1 MNRYDFIV
9 RAFHFAKKFFPS
21 SFSRENAMFPI
32 SKLERGMETRFV
44 GRVIGEFRL
53 LIRRKIKISLSAL
66 NLDDKLVSL

>member
-1 MNRYDFIV
+1 
-9 RAFHFAKKFFPS
+9 
-21 SFSRENAMFPI
+21 MFPI